1 MSHFYWQLPLLSLYS
16 LFVNLIFPYH
26 NIRNSKINSYY
37 IYAEL
42 ISEKLTN
49 HSYDEWLKL
58 GFALASIGED
68 GREYFLKLSLGN
80 PNYNDSEEAINKKFD
95 GLLKD
100 YNGEITLGTLF
111 RIAGEYGYKRLE
123 VIFWR
128 EYNNKIVIDQE
139 KFSRFLIYPAL
150 CNSPLCLY

>member
-1 MSHFYWQLPLLSLYS
+1 M
-16 LFVNLIFPYH
+16 
-26 NIRNSKINSYY
+26 
-37 IYAEL
+37 
-42 ISEKLTN
+42 TN

-111 RIAGEYGYKRLE
+111 SIAGEYGYKRLE

-139 KFSRFLIYPAL
+139 KFSRFLIYHAL